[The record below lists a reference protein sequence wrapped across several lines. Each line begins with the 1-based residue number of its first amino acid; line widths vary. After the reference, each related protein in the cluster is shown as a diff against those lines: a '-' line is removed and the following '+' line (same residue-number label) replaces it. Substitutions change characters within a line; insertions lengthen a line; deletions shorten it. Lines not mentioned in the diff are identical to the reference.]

1 MYKISDLQPENLLDT
16 LSLLNMMLLRT
27 HGDIPTEVL
36 PIEEFFNFFV
46 NMNPAYV
53 DNLKLASRLCIS
65 LEKYAANKAG
75 LWLQFVTDSIARNED
90 MAIAL
95 AGFEC
100 IADLMKRQEPAYR

>member
-75 LWLQFVTDSIARNED
+75 
-90 MAIAL
+90 
-95 AGFEC
+95 
-100 IADLMKRQEPAYR
+100 